1 MNKERRKKIEEAVDT
16 IFDLKETLEEVKDEE
31 GDARLNL
38 PESLQNSERGEQMQ
52 EYVDMLYDAITSLDE
67 AQSRLEDITG

>member
-1 MNKERRKKIEEAVDT
+1 MNKERRKKIEKAADT
-16 IFDLKETLEEVKDEE
+16 ILDLKEVLEEVRDEE
-31 GDARLNL
+31 EDAHLNL

-52 EYVDMLYDAITSLDE
+52 EYVDILYDAITSLDE